1 MAITILP
8 LYASSYAR
16 NILPRLVRVMSKRK
30 RSYDT
35 ATKLQAVEVAEKKS
49 KEAAARQF
57 SVDPRRIREWC
68 AQKEKL
74 LELKKQGGSKRKRLD
89 GQQQKLL

>member
-57 SVDPRRIREWC
+57 SVDPRRIVV
-68 AQKEKL
+68 L
-74 LELKKQGGSKRKRLD
+74 TILHPKKVSKQLYKRD
-89 GQQQKLL
+89 GP